1 MGVRIGTGI
10 STHEDPRVG
19 AIEAAQAAGV
29 GLDGGSADLVVL
41 FASGGHME
49 NPESTLEGVHEA
61 LRPGA
66 LVGCGAGGVL
76 GCGAEHEEGMAV
88 AVWAASL
95 DGGRAQTFHAM
106 ASMHEDTV
114 TVMGMEDLAGSRGAI
129 LLPDPFTF
137 PTDPLLQDLATRAP
151 GVPVIGGL
159 ASARRPD
166 ETGVLFHGDEVVDG
180 GAVGVRFD
188 DVELLPCVSQ
198 GATPV
203 GPELTITEAEG
214 NVISELAGQPALD
227 RIRAVIEELD
237 PVERTLIAGG
247 LLIGLV
253 IDGGRPEYG
262 HGDFLVR
269 QLMGADPVGAR
280 LRSPRRCRRVRSS
293 GCTHATPPQPTA
305 TCRSSCACASP
316 RSAGR
321 RQARSR
327 SRATDAAARCS
338 DRGPRRGRA
347 VGGAGRRAVG
357 GVLRGRRDR
366 PRRRGELPARVHGD
380 GRAVRLTR
388 AAPRRT
394 RV

>member
-19 AIEAAQAAGV
+19 AIEAAQDARAA
-29 GLDGGSADLVVL
+29 LDGGSADLVVL

-49 NPESTLEGVHEA
+49 DPEATIEGVHEA

-95 DGGRAQTFHAM
+95 GGGRAQTFHAS
-106 ASMHEDTV
+106 ASVHEDTV
-114 TVMGMEDLAGSRGAI
+114 TVMGMEDLAGARGAR

-159 ASARRPD
+159 ASGRRPD
-166 ETGVLFHGDEVVDG
+166 ERGVLFHGDEVLDG
-180 GAVGVRFD
+180 GTVGVRFD
-188 DVELLPCVSQ
+188 DVEVLPCVSQ

-203 GPELTITEAEG
+203 GPEMTITEAEG
-214 NVISELAGQPALD
+214 NVISELAGKPALD
-227 RIRAVIEELD
+227 HIRAVIEELD
-237 PVERTLIAGG
+237 PVQRTLIAGG

-269 QLMGADPVGAR
+269 QLLGADPVGGTLAVAAPVEAGQVLRLHARDAASADRDLQEQLR
-280 LRSPRRCRRVRSS
+280 LRVSAL
-293 GCTHATPPQPTA
+293 GGTPA
-305 TCRSSCACASP
+305 GALAFSCN
-316 RSAGR
+316 G
-321 RQARSR
+321 
-327 SRATDAAARCS
+327 
-338 DRGPRRGRA
+338 RGRA
-347 VGGAGRRAVG
+347 MFGIEDHDAGALSDELGGAPSAGFFAAGEIGPVGGASFLHAFTATVALFGA
-357 GVLRGRRDR
+357 
-366 PRRRGELPARVHGD
+366 
-380 GRAVRLTR
+380 
-388 AAPRRT
+388 
-394 RV
+394 

>member
-1 MGVRIGTGI
+1 MGVRIGSGI

-19 AIEAAQAAGV
+19 AIEAAQDAHAA
-29 GLDGGSADLVVL
+29 LDGAPADLVVL

-49 NPESTLEGVHEA
+49 DPEATLEGVHEA

-88 AVWAASL
+88 VVWAASL
-95 DGGRAQTFHAM
+95 DGGDAQTFHAM
-106 ASMHEDTV
+106 ASVHEDTV
-114 TVMGMEDLAGSRGAI
+114 TVIGMEDLAGARGAI

-166 ETGVLFHGDEVVDG
+166 ERGVLFHGDEVHDG
-180 GAVGVRFD
+180 GTVGVRFD
-188 DVELLPCVSQ
+188 GVELLPCVSQ

-203 GPELTITEAEG
+203 GPEMTITEAEG
-214 NVISELAGQPALD
+214 NIIRELAGQPALD

-247 LLIGLV
+247 LLVGLV

-269 QLMGADPVGAR
+269 QLMGADPVSGTLAVAAPVEPGQVLRLHARDAASADRDLQDQLR
-280 LRSPRRCRRVRSS
+280 LRVSALGGSPA
-293 GCTHATPPQPTA
+293 GALA
-305 TCRSSCACASP
+305 FSCN
-316 RSAGR
+316 G
-321 RQARSR
+321 
-327 SRATDAAARCS
+327 
-338 DRGPRRGRA
+338 RGRA
-347 VGGAGRRAVG
+347 MFGIEDHDASALSDELAGAPSAGFFAAGEIGPVGGASFLHAFTATVA
-357 GVLRGRRDR
+357 LF
-366 PRRRGELPARVHGD
+366 
-380 GRAVRLTR
+380 
-388 AAPRRT
+388 AA
-394 RV
+394 

>member
-1 MGVRIGTGI
+1 MGVRIGTGL

-19 AIEAAQAAGV
+19 AIEAAQAAGA
-29 GLDGGSADLVVL
+29 GLDGAAADLVVL

-49 NPESTLEGVHEA
+49 NPEATLEGVHEA

-106 ASMHEDTV
+106 ASVHEDTV
-114 TVMGMEDLAGSRGAI
+114 TVIGMEDLAGSRGAI

-137 PTDPLLQDLATRAP
+137 PTDPLLQDLAARAP

-166 ETGVLFHGDEVVDG
+166 ERGVLFHGDEVVDG
-180 GAVGVRFD
+180 GTVGVRFD

-203 GPELTITEAEG
+203 GPEMTITEAEG

-247 LLIGLV
+247 LLVGLV
-253 IDGGRPEYG
+253 VDGGRPEYG

-269 QLMGADPVGAR
+269 QLMGADPVGGTLAVAAPVQAGQVVRLHARDAASADRDLQEQLR
-280 LRSPRRCRRVRSS
+280 LRVSAL
-293 GCTHATPPQPTA
+293 GGTPA
-305 TCRSSCACASP
+305 GALAFSCN
-316 RSAGR
+316 G
-321 RQARSR
+321 
-327 SRATDAAARCS
+327 
-338 DRGPRRGRA
+338 RGRA
-347 VGGAGRRAVG
+347 MFGIEDHDAGALSEELAGAPSAGFFAAGEIGPVGGASFLHAFTATVALFGA
-357 GVLRGRRDR
+357 
-366 PRRRGELPARVHGD
+366 
-380 GRAVRLTR
+380 
-388 AAPRRT
+388 
-394 RV
+394 

>member
-19 AIEAAQAAGV
+19 AIEAAQAAGAA
-29 GLDGGSADLVVL
+29 LDGAGADLVVL

-49 NPESTLEGVHEA
+49 NPEATLEGVHEA
-61 LRPGA
+61 LRPEA

-95 DGGRAQTFHAM
+95 GGGRAQTFHAV
-106 ASMHEDTV
+106 ASVHEDTV
-114 TVMGMEDLAGSRGAI
+114 TVMGMEDLAGARGAI
-129 LLPDPFTF
+129 LLPDPFSF

-166 ETGVLFHGDEVVDG
+166 ETGVLFHGDEVRDG

-188 DVELLPCVSQ
+188 DLDVLPCVSQ

-203 GPELTITEAEG
+203 GPEMTITEAEG

-253 IDGGRPEYG
+253 VDGGRPEYG

-269 QLMGADPVGAR
+269 QLLGADPVGGTLAVAAPVEPGQVLRLHARDAASADRDLQEQLR
-280 LRSPRRCRRVRSS
+280 LRVSALGGAPA
-293 GCTHATPPQPTA
+293 GALA
-305 TCRSSCACASP
+305 FSCN
-316 RSAGR
+316 G
-321 RQARSR
+321 
-327 SRATDAAARCS
+327 
-338 DRGPRRGRA
+338 RGRA
-347 VGGAGRRAVG
+347 MFGIEDHDAGALSEELGGAPSAGFFAAGEIGPVGGASFLHAFTATVALFGA
-357 GVLRGRRDR
+357 
-366 PRRRGELPARVHGD
+366 
-380 GRAVRLTR
+380 
-388 AAPRRT
+388 
-394 RV
+394 

>member
-19 AIEAAQAAGV
+19 AIEAAQAAGA
-29 GLDGGSADLVVL
+29 GLDGASADLVVL

-49 NPESTLEGVHEA
+49 QPEATLEGVHEA
-61 LRPGA
+61 LRPSA

-95 DGGRAQTFHAM
+95 GGGRAQTFHAM
-106 ASMHEDTV
+106 ASVHEDTV
-114 TVMGMEDLAGSRGAI
+114 TIIGMEDLAGARGAI
-129 LLPDPFTF
+129 LLPDPYTF
-137 PTDPLLQDLATRAP
+137 PTDPLLHDLATRAP

-188 DVELLPCVSQ
+188 DVDLLPCVSQ

-203 GPELTITEAEG
+203 GPELTITAAEG

-253 IDGGRPEYG
+253 IDGGHPEYG

-269 QLMGADPVGAR
+269 QLMGADPVGGTLAVAAPVQEGQVLRLHAR
-280 LRSPRRCRRVRSS
+280 DAASADRDLQEQLRVRVSAL
-293 GCTHATPPQPTA
+293 GGTPA
-305 TCRSSCACASP
+305 GALAFSCN
-316 RSAGR
+316 G
-321 RQARSR
+321 
-327 SRATDAAARCS
+327 
-338 DRGPRRGRA
+338 RGRA
-347 VGGAGRRAVG
+347 MFGIEDHDAGALSEELGGAPSAGFFAAGEIGPVGGASFLHAFTATVALFG
-357 GVLRGRRDR
+357 
-366 PRRRGELPARVHGD
+366 P
-380 GRAVRLTR
+380 
-388 AAPRRT
+388 
-394 RV
+394 

>member
-19 AIEAAQAAGV
+19 SIEAAQAAGAALE
-29 GLDGGSADLVVL
+29 GASADLVVL
-41 FASGGHME
+41 FASGGHLAE
-49 NPESTLEGVHEA
+49 PEATLEGVHES
-61 LRPGA
+61 LRPAA

-76 GCGAEHEEGMAV
+76 GCGAEHEDGMAV
-88 AVWAASL
+88 VVWAASL

-106 ASMHEDTV
+106 ASVHEDTV
-114 TVMGMEDLAGSRGAI
+114 TVMGMEDLAGARGTI
-129 LLPDPFTF
+129 LLPDPYSF
-137 PTDPLLQDLATRAP
+137 PTDPLLHDLATRAP

-159 ASARRPD
+159 ASGRRPD
-166 ETGVLFHGDEVVDG
+166 ETGILFHGDEVLDG

-253 IDGGRPEYG
+253 VDGGRPEYG

-269 QLMGADPVGAR
+269 QLIGADPVAGTLAVAAPVQPGQVLRLHARDAASADRDLQDQLR
-280 LRSPRRCRRVRSS
+280 LRVSAL
-293 GCTHATPPQPTA
+293 GGTPA
-305 TCRSSCACASP
+305 GALAFSCN
-316 RSAGR
+316 G
-321 RQARSR
+321 
-327 SRATDAAARCS
+327 
-338 DRGPRRGRA
+338 RGRA
-347 VGGAGRRAVG
+347 MFGIDDHDAGALSEELHGAPSAGFFAAGEIGPVGGASFLHAFTATVALFGA
-357 GVLRGRRDR
+357 
-366 PRRRGELPARVHGD
+366 
-380 GRAVRLTR
+380 
-388 AAPRRT
+388 
-394 RV
+394 

>member
-19 AIEAAQAAGV
+19 AIEAAQAAGG
-29 GLDGGSADLVVL
+29 GLDGASAELVVL

-49 NPESTLEGVHEA
+49 DPEATLEGVHEA
-61 LRPGA
+61 LRPDS

-95 DGGRAQTFHAM
+95 PDDSVETFHAM
-106 ASMHEDTV
+106 AAVHEDTV
-114 TVMGMEDLAGSRGAI
+114 TVIGMQDLAGARGAI

-137 PTDPLLQDLATRAP
+137 PTDPLLHDLATRAP

-159 ASARRPD
+159 ASGRRPD
-166 ETGVLFHGDEVVDG
+166 ERAVLFHGDEVLDG
-180 GAVGVRFD
+180 GTVGVRFD
-188 DVELLPCVSQ
+188 GVEVLPCVSQ

-237 PVERTLIAGG
+237 PIERTLIAGG

-253 IDGGRPEYG
+253 VGGGRPEYG

-269 QLMGADPVGAR
+269 QLMGADPVSGTLAVNAPVEAGQVLRLHARDAASADRDLQEQLR
-280 LRSPRRCRRVRSS
+280 LRVSAL
-293 GCTHATPPQPTA
+293 GGTPA
-305 TCRSSCACASP
+305 GALAFSCNGRGREMFGIEDHDAGALSDELGGAP
-316 RSAGR
+316 SAGFF
-321 RQARSR
+321 
-327 SRATDAAARCS
+327 AAGEI
-338 DRGPRRGRA
+338 GP
-347 VGGAGRRAVG
+347 VGGASFLHAFTATVALFGA
-357 GVLRGRRDR
+357 
-366 PRRRGELPARVHGD
+366 
-380 GRAVRLTR
+380 
-388 AAPRRT
+388 
-394 RV
+394 

>member
-1 MGVRIGTGI
+1 MGIRIGTGI
-10 STHEDPRVG
+10 STHEDPRIG
-19 AIEAAQAAGV
+19 AIEAAQSAGAA
-29 GLDGGSADLVVL
+29 LDGASAELVVL

-49 NPESTLEGVHEA
+49 DPEGTLEGVHEA

-76 GCGAEHEEGMAV
+76 GCGAEHEDGTAV

-106 ASMHEDTV
+106 ASVHEDTV
-114 TVMGMEDLAGSRGAI
+114 TVIGMEDLAGSRGAI
-129 LLPDPFTF
+129 LLPDPWSF
-137 PTDPLLQDLATRAP
+137 PTDPLLHDLAARAP

-166 ETGVLFHGDEVVDG
+166 ERSVLFHNDEVAPG
-180 GAVGVRFD
+180 GAVGVRLD

-237 PVERTLIAGG
+237 PVDRTLIAGG

-253 IDGGRPEYG
+253 VDGGRPEYG

-269 QLMGADPVGAR
+269 QLMGADPVGGTLAVAAPVHEGQVLRLHARDAASADRDLQEQLR
-280 LRSPRRCRRVRSS
+280 LRVSALGGAPA
-293 GCTHATPPQPTA
+293 GALA
-305 TCRSSCACASP
+305 FSCN
-316 RSAGR
+316 G
-321 RQARSR
+321 
-327 SRATDAAARCS
+327 
-338 DRGPRRGRA
+338 RGRA
-347 VGGAGRRAVG
+347 MFGIEDHDAGALSDELRGAPSAGFFAAGEIGPVGGASFLHAFTATVALFGA
-357 GVLRGRRDR
+357 
-366 PRRRGELPARVHGD
+366 
-380 GRAVRLTR
+380 
-388 AAPRRT
+388 
-394 RV
+394 

>member
-19 AIEAAQAAGV
+19 AIEAAQDARAA
-29 GLDGGSADLVVL
+29 LDGAAADLVVV
-41 FASGGHME
+41 FASGDHME
-49 NPESTLEGVHEA
+49 DPEATVEGVHEA

-66 LVGCGAGGVL
+66 LIGCGAGGVL

-95 DGGRAQTFHAM
+95 AGGHAQTFHAM
-106 ASMHEDTV
+106 ASIHEDTM
-114 TVMGMEDLAGSRGAI
+114 TVIGMEDLAGARGAI

-137 PTDPLLQDLATRAP
+137 PTDPLLHDLAARAP

-159 ASARRPD
+159 ASGRRPD
-166 ETGVLFHGDEVVDG
+166 ERGVLFHADEVLDG
-180 GAVGVRFD
+180 GTVGVRLD

-203 GPELTITEAEG
+203 GPEMTITEAEG

-253 IDGGRPEYG
+253 VDGGRPEYG

-269 QLMGADPVGAR
+269 QLMGADPVGGTLAVAAPVHPGQVLRLHARDAASADRDLQDQLR
-280 LRSPRRCRRVRSS
+280 LRVSALGGRPA
-293 GCTHATPPQPTA
+293 GALA
-305 TCRSSCACASP
+305 FSCN
-316 RSAGR
+316 G
-321 RQARSR
+321 
-327 SRATDAAARCS
+327 
-338 DRGPRRGRA
+338 RGRA
-347 VGGAGRRAVG
+347 MFGVEDHDADALSQELAGAPSAGFFAAGEIGPVGGASFLHAFTATVALFGA
-357 GVLRGRRDR
+357 
-366 PRRRGELPARVHGD
+366 
-380 GRAVRLTR
+380 
-388 AAPRRT
+388 
-394 RV
+394 

>member
-1 MGVRIGTGI
+1 MSVRIGTGI

-19 AIEAAQAAGV
+19 AIEAAQDARAS
-29 GLDGGSADLVVL
+29 LDGAPADLVVL
-41 FASGGHME
+41 FAAGAHME
-49 NPESTLEGVHEA
+49 NPDATLEGVHEA

-76 GCGAEHEEGMAV
+76 GCGSEHEEGMAV

-106 ASMHEDTV
+106 ASVHEDTV
-114 TVMGMEDLAGSRGAI
+114 TVMGMEDLAGARGAI
-129 LLPDPFTF
+129 LLPDPYTF

-166 ETGVLFHGDEVVDG
+166 ERGVLFHGDEVLDG
-180 GAVGVRFD
+180 GTVGVRFD

-214 NVISELAGQPALD
+214 NVIRELAGQPALD

-247 LLIGLV
+247 LLVGLV
-253 IDGGRPEYG
+253 VDGGRPEYG

-269 QLMGADPVGAR
+269 QLMGADPVAGTLAVAAPVESGQVLRLHARDAASADRDLQEQLR
-280 LRSPRRCRRVRSS
+280 LRVSAL
-293 GCTHATPPQPTA
+293 GGTPA
-305 TCRSSCACASP
+305 GALAFACN
-316 RSAGR
+316 G
-321 RQARSR
+321 
-327 SRATDAAARCS
+327 
-338 DRGPRRGRA
+338 RGRA
-347 VGGAGRRAVG
+347 MFGIEDHDASALSEELAGAPSAGFFAAGEIGPVGGASFLHAFTATVALFGA
-357 GVLRGRRDR
+357 
-366 PRRRGELPARVHGD
+366 
-380 GRAVRLTR
+380 
-388 AAPRRT
+388 
-394 RV
+394 